1 MHMPNDCWNHITITC
16 EREDETGELHS
27 LFVNE
32 LQNNTTIEIHKKAKR
47 GIIFDIWSAWN
58 PDYEW
63 LESLLFKYPNCWVKN
78 EWSEESG
85 IAGVWVGFV
94 INNQPIVR
102 NLAWEDISIEG
113 KHYLFMDENE
123 EQAYAEQNNTIEIQQ
138 M

>member
-1 MHMPNDCWNHITITC
+1 MPNDCWNHITITC
-16 EREDETGELHS
+16 EREDETGELQS

-32 LQNNTTIEIHKKAKR
+32 LQDNPTVEIIKKARR
-47 GIIFDIWSAWN
+47 GIIFDMWSPWN

-63 LESLLFKYPNCWVKN
+63 LETLLYRYPNCWVKN

-94 INNQPIVR
+94 VNHQPIVR

-113 KHYLFMDENE
+113 NAFLFMDENE
-123 EQAYAEQNNTIEIQQ
+123 GYCEEKV
-138 M
+138 